1 MSYYFAYLI
10 LKQKELYEF
19 VMSQDFSWKFLEIM
33 KSKLSGRWNKKG
45 RERTAFSTFGI
56 SDLAAVWDYLKL
68 LKELIT
74 SELLRMM
81 KQFAGA

>member
-33 KSKLSGRWNKKG
+33 KSKLSGR
-45 RERTAFSTFGI
+45 
-56 SDLAAVWDYLKL
+56 
-68 LKELIT
+68 
-74 SELLRMM
+74 
-81 KQFAGA
+81 